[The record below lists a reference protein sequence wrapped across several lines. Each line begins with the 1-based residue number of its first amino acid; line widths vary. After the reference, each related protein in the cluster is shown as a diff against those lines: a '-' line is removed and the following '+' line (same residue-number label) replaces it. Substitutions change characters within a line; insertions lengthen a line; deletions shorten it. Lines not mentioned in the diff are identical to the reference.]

1 MQRNERSL
9 LFEVARLHYE
19 EDLTQARVA
28 ERLGLTRVKVNRLLQ
43 EARQEG
49 IVQFLVVPRMEDAYL
64 RRLEAD
70 LVARYELL
78 DSVLVPGREE
88 ILDDSLPRNAQQ
100 ALVERMAQRAAFYL
114 DRILDNNDVM
124 CINWGRVMRSV
135 VDHLRP
141 SRMLR
146 GLQVLPFLGML
157 SSHSDAFEANLLA
170 REVAQAYGGDY
181 DWLISPAIVRD
192 LRQREVVQQ
201 LPLVQEVLGALQTAT
216 VAITAIA
223 PADPKSST
231 IVRRGLLAE
240 EEVTEVIHMGAIGE
254 ICSWWFDQDGEEVQE
269 TSYYPIGLGLSG
281 LQRMVKRRKRV
292 IGVVGADRHRF
303 DAIYAALRGRL
314 INVLVTDHITAQYL
328 LSRR

>member
-1 MQRNERSL
+1 MQKNERSL

-28 ERLGLTRVKVNRLLQ
+28 KLLGLTRVKVNRLLQ

-70 LVARYELL
+70 LATRYDLL
-78 DSVLVPGREE
+78 DVTLIPGREE
-88 ILDDSLPRNAQQ
+88 ILDNTLPRNGQQ
-100 ALVERMAQRAAFYL
+100 ALVEQMAQRAAFYL
-114 DRILDNNDVM
+114 DRILDNQSVM

-141 SRMLR
+141 TRMLR
-146 GLQVLPFLGML
+146 TLNVLPFLGML
-157 SSHSDAFEANLLA
+157 SSRADAFEANLLA

-192 LRQREVVQQ
+192 LQQREAVQQ
-201 LPLVQEVLGALQTAT
+201 LPLVKEVLAALQQAT

-223 PADPKSST
+223 PADSKAST

-240 EEVTEVIHMGAIGE
+240 EEVTEVIKMGAIGE
-254 ICSWWFDQDGEEVQE
+254 ICSWWFNENGDEVQE

-281 LQRMVKRRKRV
+281 LRRMVAEGKRV
-292 IGVVGADRHRF
+292 IGVVGADQHRF
-303 DAIYAALRGRL
+303 DAIYAALQGRL
-314 INVLVTDHITAQYL
+314 INVLVTDHITAQHL